1 MSFLRL
7 TRPVR
12 TVKRRAIA
20 GALVCACVAAIFVI
34 LQISTSALADDP
46 KRVVSVVTARNAPLV
61 EKIAVVG
68 SIVATEETFIN
79 ADVDGLKIETVSAEA
94 ADRVVRGQLLAT
106 LDVAK
111 VDADQAR
118 NDAQKQNADALVGQ
132 AQASILVAAA
142 TKDEADA
149 NLQRSL
155 RLSAKGLVTTE
166 AVEQRRNDFAR
177 ADAGLVAAQQSLK
190 VAEAAVLT
198 AEAERRDIAVRRT
211 RTKIVATTDGKI
223 ITRSAKVGAM
233 TSATGGPLFVIA
245 NSAQVELE
253 AEVPQAQLFRLK
265 VGAAATVSVGIGI
278 PPLEGH
284 VRLVAPSIA
293 GQTRLG
299 RVRIALPTGLDL
311 PIGAFAKA
319 DVDAAVNEG
328 VFLPSSAVVDA
339 IDGSAVQIIEHNKV
353 ELKTVQ
359 TGVRI
364 GGVVEIRSG
373 ITAGDVVVLRAASF
387 LSAGDAVSSYQVS
400 YETGQVGA
408 TTIVS
413 PRSVP

>member
-1 MSFLRL
+1 M
-7 TRPVR
+7 
-12 TVKRRAIA
+12 
-20 GALVCACVAAIFVI
+20 I
-34 LQISTSALADDP
+34 LLIVQTSTSALADNP

-61 EKIAVVG
+61 EKVAVVG

-118 NDAQKQNADALVGQ
+118 NEAQKQNADALAGQ

-166 AVEQRRNDFAR
+166 AVEQRRNDLAR

-245 NSAQVELE
+245 NSGQVELE

-265 VGAAATVSVGIGI
+265 VGAAATVSVGIDI

-319 DVDAAVNEG
+319 DIDAAVNEG

>member
-1 MSFLRL
+1 M
-7 TRPVR
+7 
-12 TVKRRAIA
+12 
-20 GALVCACVAAIFVI
+20 I
-34 LQISTSALADDP
+34 LLIVQTSTSALADNP

-61 EKIAVVG
+61 EKVAVVG

-118 NDAQKQNADALVGQ
+118 NEAQKQNADALAGQ

-166 AVEQRRNDFAR
+166 AVEQRRNDLAR

-265 VGAAATVSVGIGI
+265 VGAAATVSVGIDI

-319 DVDAAVNEG
+319 DIDAAVNEG